1 MKTLCIEINPQ
12 TDFSGQIKGDTFFS
26 LLCGFIAEKQ
36 GQNRIN
42 GLLEN
47 YLNQPFM
54 VVSDFFPHHYLPRP
68 QRLSLTQQYSRWYS
82 FSGSLTLPQA
92 RNIPPKNAPRLPV
105 ENISAENRK
114 DFKQKKWILRENI
127 EQNIDHFE
135 KYLTA
140 VSYQET
146 VTRMHNAVNPQTGLV
161 DSETYAPYPLK
172 QTIYFQSLDIYI
184 IYNENMIT
192 DSEILEAVTDIGLC
206 GIGRGASRGVGKFQ
220 IESVL
225 PHTFKSFDTPYYMTL
240 SPCVPEPNVF
250 DAQKSYYKTFTRF
263 GKRSFFNEQEARYPF
278 KRPILTADTGA
289 VFCLQNP
296 AEKLFIGRG
305 LNNIAD
311 NQKVVYQG
319 YAPVVPLL
327 WREINE

>member
-68 QRLSLTQQYSRWYS
+68 A
-82 FSGSLTLPQA
+82 LPF
-92 RNIPPKNAPRLPV
+92 

-127 EQNIDHFE
+127 GQNIDHFE

-172 QTIYFQSLDIYI
+172 QTIYFQSLDVYI

>member
-26 LLCGFIAEKQ
+26 LLCCFIAEKQ

-68 QRLSLTQQYSRWYS
+68 
-82 FSGSLTLPQA
+82 TLPF
-92 RNIPPKNAPRLPV
+92 

-172 QTIYFQSLDIYI
+172 QTIYFQSLDVYI
-184 IYNENMIT
+184 IYNENIIT

-206 GIGRGASRGVGKFQ
+206 GIGRGASRGIGKFQ

-240 SPCVPEPNVF
+240 SPCVPESNVF